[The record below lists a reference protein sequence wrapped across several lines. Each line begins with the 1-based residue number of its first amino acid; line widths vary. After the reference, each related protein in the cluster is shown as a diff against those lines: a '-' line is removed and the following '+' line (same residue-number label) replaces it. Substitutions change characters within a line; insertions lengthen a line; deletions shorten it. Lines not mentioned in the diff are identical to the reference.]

1 MFFAARDTTP
11 NFNVTIQ
18 TVFELYKKRPL
29 IMKKILLILLT
40 VVAVSISASAQKFA
54 LVDMEYILR
63 NVPSY
68 EMANEQLNQISARFE
83 KEVNDKS
90 AEAETMYKNYQ
101 SDRVFLTDEQKQARE
116 NEIVAMEKEVSD
128 LRYKYFG
135 SEGELF
141 KKRQSLMKPI
151 QEEVYEAIKAVS
163 QEKGYQVIFDRA
175 SSQSIVFASP
185 RIDISNDVLAK
196 LGYAK

>member
-1 MFFAARDTTP
+1 
-11 NFNVTIQ
+11 
-18 TVFELYKKRPL
+18 
-29 IMKKILLILLT
+29 MKKILISLLML
-40 VVAVSISASAQKFA
+40 VGVAVAANAQKFA

-68 EMANEQLNQISARFE
+68 EMANEQLNQISQRFE
-83 KEVNDKS
+83 KEVNDMA

-116 NEIVAMEKEVSD
+116 QEIVAKEKEVSD

-135 SEGELF
+135 AEGELF

-151 QEEVYEAIKAVS
+151 QEEVYEAIKAVA

-185 RIDISNDVLAK
+185 KIDISNEVLAK